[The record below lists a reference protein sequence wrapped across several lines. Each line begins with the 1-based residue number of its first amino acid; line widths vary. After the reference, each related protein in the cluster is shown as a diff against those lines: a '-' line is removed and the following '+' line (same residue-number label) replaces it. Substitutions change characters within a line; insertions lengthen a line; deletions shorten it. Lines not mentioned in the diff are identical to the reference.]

1 MAENRESTILEV
13 GLDAGKVAGDLQDL
27 ITRIRALKAE
37 QKDLNDQI
45 KAGNDID
52 GKYAEQLIR
61 VKDQLGWTEKQAKGL
76 SATTKLLTADTMTY
90 SDSLNGERQKLA
102 DMQKA
107 YDQLDKAQRESEG
120 GKAFLEAIK
129 AQSDAVKGLE
139 EDTGRA
145 QRNVGN
151 YPQAWNSAIPAFSK
165 AQAALGSLG
174 VSMGDLKD
182 KGAKAFSGLGA
193 NIKAFGKLFLTPP
206 IAIIAAILSAIMFA
220 ANKVAEAFKKSDD
233 AGTALDKSMAVLA
246 PIGEAVSIV
255 FEKIAL
261 ALAKVVEG
269 MAKAVSWIAGK
280 LSPAYQ
286 KAAKDAQDLVVAQDN
301 LEAAERD
308 YTVNSARRNREI
320 SRLRAEAVDKEKN
333 NLQQRREALQQA
345 IELERKNLEEEKKI
359 KAEQLRIL
367 IETAKKERDTSDD
380 TANKIAQARAAMYQ
394 AEEKYF
400 SGVASLQKQ
409 LTKFDAEEQKERE
422 AAAKEAAAKRE
433 QRRKEEEERE
443 KARSDN
449 AKAIAQMTEDFVLSL
464 IQDES
469 ERAFATR
476 RIQGEREIEELR
488 QRLKTEKNLTEQ
500 SREELA
506 QLIKAKENKLDDD
519 LQKMAD
525 EAANK
530 LTEQEAQAVEER
542 ARRKLD
548 LRLQLAQEG
557 SAEELE
563 LQKQLLDAQLQQ
575 ALEAANLEEDEKA
588 LIRETFKQKQEDL
601 DREYT
606 ENLQKLAEDAKQAY
620 RDAFDK
626 IGQSVSKTFGNMADL
641 MDIFG
646 EQSEEAKAA
655 SKAFAIM
662 QIITDQAISIANT
675 ARAISEAV
683 VGATQAATAGGPLA
697 PFLIAGYIAAMVGAV
712 ISAVS
717 GVASSIAQA
726 KQLLSAADG
735 KDAGKF
741 EHGGV
746 VGGTSYTGDK
756 LIAHVNSG
764 EGIYTNQQA
773 NNVLQEIANNPLR
786 TGGTQQM
793 AEAMAEAVASMPAPV
808 LVLKELRDFEDKVAS
823 FDELANI

>member
-151 YPQAWNSAIPAFSK
+151 YPQAWNAAIPAFSK

-174 VSMGDLKD
+174 VTMGDLKE

-193 NIKAFGKLFLTPP
+193 NIKSFGKLFLTPP

-308 YTVNSARRNREI
+308 YTVNSAKRNREI

-433 QRRKEEEERE
+433 QRRKEEAERE

-449 AKAIAQMTEDFVLSL
+449 AKQIAQMTEDFVLSL

-530 LTEQEAQAVEER
+530 KTEQEAQAIEER
-542 ARRKLD
+542 ARRVLD

-575 ALEAANLEEDEKA
+575 ALEAANLEEEEKQ
-588 LIRETFKQKQEDL
+588 LIRDLFKQKQEDL
-601 DREYT
+601 DKEYT
-606 ENLQKLAEDAKQAY
+606 DNLQKMADDAKEGY
-620 RDAFDK
+620 RDALEK
-626 IGQSVSKTFGNMADL
+626 IGKAASTTFGNMAEL

-662 QIITDQAISIANT
+662 QIITDQAICIANT

-683 VGATQAATAGGPLA
+683 VGAARAAKAGGPLA
-697 PFLIAGYIAAMVGAV
+697 PFLIAGYIASMVGAV
-712 ISAVS
+712 TGALA

-726 KQLLSAADG
+726 KQLISAADG